1 MTQTQLLI
9 IILIL
14 AVMLLV
20 ISVRESGYKFWRK
33 RKTVS
38 VSDNIRMERMV
49 KLADEALG
57 KLNCDVTWSEED
69 TDKVAAY
76 DYQNGH
82 FRIRVEKPTWDTTS
96 VSPRR

>member
-38 VSDNIRMERMV
+38 VSD
-49 KLADEALG
+49 
-57 KLNCDVTWSEED
+57 
-69 TDKVAAY
+69 
-76 DYQNGH
+76 
-82 FRIRVEKPTWDTTS
+82 
-96 VSPRR
+96 RRCGR